1 MQKAGDVSN
10 GFIRDDATV
19 ALEKMIKYAS
29 PGKSLN
35 ALVTAGAK

>member
-10 GFIRDDATV
+10 AFIRDDATV
-19 ALEKMIKYAS
+19 ALEKMIKYVS
-29 PGKSLN
+29 PGRSLN